1 MGVAIAQENTVASTR
16 TLSTG
21 INGMCGYFV
30 VCVQYC
36 QYVEHNGPIK
46 VFYLPILPA
55 FIKGIRVF
63 KITLLCSLKCPL
75 KIKAFRKKDL

>member
-1 MGVAIAQENTVASTR
+1 MSVTIAQENTAASTR

-21 INGMCGYFV
+21 INGMFGDFA

-36 QYVEHNGPIK
+36 QSGGYNGPIK

-63 KITLLCSLKCPL
+63 QITLLCSLKCPL
-75 KIKAFRKKDL
+75 KMKAFRKKDL